1 MKVSDYRKLGLNCA
15 ESVISAYNEDHGTSI
30 PMSIASGMGGGFSS
44 GSLCGAIAAS
54 VLVIGFVKGRDNA
67 DGSNEASAYTRIF
80 MDKIQEKY
88 GTNICRELKA
98 KGVTCME
105 IEDFAYEV
113 LNTVI

>member
-1 MKVSDYRKLGLNCA
+1 
-15 ESVISAYNEDHGTSI
+15 
-30 PMSIASGMGGGFSS
+30 
-44 GSLCGAIAAS
+44 
-54 VLVIGFVKGRDNA
+54 
-67 DGSNEASAYTRIF
+67 

>member
-15 ESVISAYNEDHGTSI
+15 EAVITAYNDDHGTNI
-30 PMSIASGMGGGFSS
+30 PVSIASGMGGGFAS

-54 VLVIGFVKGRDNA
+54 VLVIGFVKERDNA
-67 DGSNEASAYTRIF
+67 EGFNEASSYTRIF

-105 IEDFAYEV
+105 IEDFAYEI